1 MKTTIDI
8 ADPILRRA
16 KQLAAKRGTTLR
28 VVVEEALREKLSA
41 EADGEGDA
49 EGVDTHAV
57 RGRGLQ
63 PGLSWEDVRTLRDLA
78 YEGRGT

>member
-1 MKTTIDI
+1 M
-8 ADPILRRA
+8 
-16 KQLAAKRGTTLR
+16 R

-41 EADGEGDA
+41 EDGEGDA
-49 EGVDTHAV
+49 EGVETHAV